1 MEMGGRRL
9 GMAER
14 RSEYYNKPS
23 FNTKP
28 GWGGRARK
36 KNQRPKKK
44 KKKEKTRGG
53 GGGGGGDSSPASRQ
67 PSAGHRGADVHSEIG
82 VEGLQLLGEQSVVQ
96 QVCAIGPP
104 LVADQSLKARTGR
117 RGSRVSLGRG
127 DRPKT
132 GCPSLN
138 LRSPRGALLLAGVR
152 PLLQHVV
159 AAKQQVGPQEGH
171 PA

>member
-28 GWGGRARK
+28 GWGGEAAGKKPNAQKKRK
-36 KNQRPKKK
+36 KERIQMCWV
-44 KKKEKTRGG
+44 GG
-53 GGGGGGDSSPASRQ
+53 VGDSSPASRQ